1 MPNLRPV
8 PPRSWS
14 YPIARF
20 DSAVLLPHVPTPS
33 SFGLASVV
41 SEPTSSAHASPAAL
55 VCDSPE
61 VLPCDAAT
69 KSRGDTHTRAFLHRP
84 QRSAHRGFVRRD
96 SLVAFFGSTNST
108 G

>member
-1 MPNLRPV
+1 MPNLQPA

-20 DSAVLLPHVPTPS
+20 DSAALLPRVPTLS
-33 SFGLASVV
+33 SFVLASVA
-41 SEPTSSAHASPAAL
+41 SEPTSSAHASPAAP

-61 VLPCDAAT
+61 VLPFDAT
-69 KSRGDTHTRAFLHRP
+69 TRSRGDTHTLAFLHRP
-84 QRSAHRGFVRRD
+84 QRSAHRGFAQLD
-96 SLVAFFGSTNST
+96 YLVASFGSTNSI